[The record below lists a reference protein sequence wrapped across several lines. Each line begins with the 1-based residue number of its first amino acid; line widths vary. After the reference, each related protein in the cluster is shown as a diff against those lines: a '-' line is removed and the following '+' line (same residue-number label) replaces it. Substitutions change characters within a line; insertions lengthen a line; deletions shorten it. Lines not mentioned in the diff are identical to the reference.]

1 LINLVV
7 QYKLMASK
15 ETLILDDK
23 QITQK
28 INRIA
33 YQIYEGNPAEKN
45 IIIAGIM
52 PNGFA
57 LAKRVA
63 KALETISP
71 IKTQLL
77 ELNIDKD
84 NPYKQKTEV
93 DFKGIDLKNSV
104 VVLVDDVL
112 NSGKTLIYGA
122 KCFLTEPIK
131 VLRTAVLVDRN
142 HSRYPIKADFVGLS
156 LSTTLQEHVS
166 VEIGNKGKEAVY
178 LL

>member
-1 LINLVV
+1 
-7 QYKLMASK
+7 MASK
-15 ETLILDDK
+15 KTLILNDK
-23 QITQK
+23 QIEQK

-33 YQIYEGNPAEKN
+33 YQIYEGNASEKK

-52 PNGFA
+52 PNGYI
-57 LAKRVA
+57 LAKRIS

-71 IKTQLL
+71 IKTQLV

-84 NPYKQKTEV
+84 NPYKQT
-93 DFKGIDLKNSV
+93 IDKSLKDIDVKNSV

-112 NSGKTLIYGA
+112 NSGKTLVYGV
-122 KCFLTEPIK
+122 KCFLNTPIK
-131 VLRTAVLVDRN
+131 SIRTAVLVDRN

-166 VEIGNKGKEAVY
+166 VEFGKKGNEAVY